1 MKNAAVQVRKQAIF
15 DEVYEDLNDICS
27 VLCPVK
33 SKNEPI
39 WESGV
44 KNFILVN
51 TLAMLEDSEKLE
63 LGMTKEKFN
72 FYNVMKIATNTQ
84 IS

>member
-1 MKNAAVQVRKQAIF
+1 MIYVRFFA
-15 DEVYEDLNDICS
+15 
-27 VLCPVK
+27 PVK

-39 WESGV
+39 WESGA
-44 KNFILVN
+44 KNFILAI

-84 IS
+84 ISYASLIFIKKHKEHES